1 MAKEEKAA
9 SLNPDRFTEGGGLI
23 QGDLVWR
30 NPRFETFD
38 YGGKG
43 PDVPAFAVDL
53 EPDEGDMVTQFWS
66 AGNADDFTPSKDG
79 MKLVPTGGR
88 ALSKSSNLYVLM
100 HSLQEA
106 KWPADK
112 FPGEEG
118 VDASVFEGM
127 KAHMIRIP
135 APERRGLKQQKER
148 KYDPEILVV
157 DSVIEYPWDAGNT
170 KGKPKASDDVADA
183 ATEVIMA
190 ILSENPKGM
199 QKMKLASE
207 AFRKM
212 KEEKKDQKLINAVVQ
227 LIGGKDESFITSGP
241 WSYDKGVVS
250 QA

>member
-1 MAKEEKAA
+1 
-9 SLNPDRFTEGGGLI
+9 
-23 QGDLVWR
+23 
-30 NPRFETFD
+30 
-38 YGGKG
+38 
-43 PDVPAFAVDL
+43 
-53 EPDEGDMVTQFWS
+53 
-66 AGNADDFTPSKDG
+66 
-79 MKLVPTGGR
+79 
-88 ALSKSSNLYVLM
+88 M

-106 KWPADK
+106 KWPMDK

-135 APERRGLKQQKER
+135 APERRGLKQQKDK

-157 DSVIEYPWDAGNT
+157 DSILEYPWDAGKV
-170 KGKPKASDDVADA
+170 KGKGKASDDVADA

-190 ILSENPKGM
+190 ILNENPKGM

-227 LIGGKDESFITSGP
+227 LIGGKDEGFITSGP
-241 WSYDKGVVS
+241 WNYDKGIVS